1 MPVSCLDL
9 FIFVNLV
16 MYFSLEYLDI
26 INLILSVGILSVSPD
41 IWHFRKLLVQREFF
55 VLWHEAIS
63 NDPCAFSSFPV
74 Y

>member
-1 MPVSCLDL
+1 MPVNCLDL
-9 FIFVNLV
+9 FFFVNLV

-26 INLILSVGILSVSPD
+26 VNLILSVGILSVSPD

-63 NDPCAFSSFPV
+63 KDPCAFSSFPV